1 MSSDN
6 MLPPLAQIPA
16 DLVSLGDYAKRATAH
31 MPRAV
36 YEYIVGGGADEI
48 SQRRN
53 REMLDRLLIS
63 PRVLVDVTR
72 GSTETRVL
80 GEGFRHPI
88 MLAPVAFHKLV
99 HPEGEIATAR
109 AASVLETPMV
119 VSTLSSVELESI
131 ARTLDS
137 PRWFQLYFQQDRE
150 FTLSLVRRAEDAGYT
165 CLMITVDAPLHGIRN
180 RAQRAGFELPEG
192 VEAVNLKQ
200 RPPLPR
206 RVLEPSQSIVFQ
218 GMMTEAPNWEGIR
231 WLQSHSRLPIIL
243 KGVLSTAD
251 ALKAQQMGIAGLVIS
266 NHGGR
271 ALDCVPSA
279 IEVLPAIRQAVGAE
293 MSLLLD
299 GAIERGT
306 DVFKALALGADAVM
320 VGRPQLYA
328 LAVAG
333 APGVAHMLRILR
345 EELEVCMAL
354 AGTPTLADIGRAA
367 LYQPAP
373 SLFNL

>member
-1 MSSDN
+1 MT
-6 MLPPLAQIPA
+6 LPPLAQIPA
-16 DLVSLGDYAKRATAH
+16 DLVSLGDYARRAPAH
-31 MPRAV
+31 MPKAV

-48 SQRRN
+48 SLRRN
-53 REMLDRLLIS
+53 REVLDRMLIT

-72 GSTETRVL
+72 GGTQSQML
-80 GEGFRHPI
+80 GETFRHPI

-119 VSTLSSVELESI
+119 VSTLSSVELETI
-131 ARTLDS
+131 AQTLDS
-137 PRWFQLYFQQDRE
+137 PRWFQLYFQQDRA
-150 FTLSLVRRAEDAGYT
+150 FTLSLVRRAERAGYS

-180 RAQRAGFELPEG
+180 RAQRAGFELPPG
-192 VEAVNLKQ
+192 VEAVNLRQ
-200 RPPLPR
+200 RPPLPS

-218 GMMTEAPNWEGIR
+218 GMMTEAPNWEDIR
-231 WLQSHSRLPIIL
+231 WIQSQTQLPVVL
-243 KGVLSTAD
+243 KGVLSPVD

-271 ALDCVPSA
+271 TLDCVPSA
-279 IEVLPAIRQAVGAE
+279 IEVLPAIRQAVGRE
-293 MSLLLD
+293 MTLLLD
-299 GAIERGT
+299 GAVERGT
-306 DVFKALALGADAVM
+306 DVFKAIALGADAVM

-333 APGVAHMLRILR
+333 AAGVAHMLRILR

-354 AGTPTLADIGRAA
+354 AGTPTLADIGHEA
-367 LYQPAP
+367 LYRPAQP
-373 SLFNL
+373 LWGI